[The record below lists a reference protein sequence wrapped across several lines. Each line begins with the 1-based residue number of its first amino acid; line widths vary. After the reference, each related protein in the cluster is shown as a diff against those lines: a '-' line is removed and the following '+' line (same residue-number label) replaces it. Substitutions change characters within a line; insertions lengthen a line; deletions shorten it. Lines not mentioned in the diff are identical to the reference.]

1 MIDCDV
7 MLCADGGHGIE
18 KGEIRDII
26 RLIFKEVE
34 TVTDNEKVTYTEFEH
49 MMATAPDFPRLFRIP
64 IV

>member
-1 MIDCDV
+1 MCYSD
-7 MLCADGGHGIE
+7 ADGGHGIE
-18 KGEIRDII
+18 KSEIKDII

-34 TVTDNEKVTYTEFEH
+34 TVTDNDKVTYTEFEH